1 MFWNNIYIY
10 IFIINNKIL
19 LFLKYYLIVLL
30 LIVGFSIYKF
40 PKA

>member
-19 LFLKYYLIVLL
+19 LFLKYYLIVLS